1 MEKLIRNRRAATD
14 SWQWLKADASGEPPS
29 VPAEGDVIV
38 PLSLWK
44 ARRDALRVR
53 SGRTAV
59 WLDVKEDAAEIAED
73 LATLPLVAVHFP
85 VFSDGR
91 SMSTARLLRER
102 YDYRGEIRAVGDVA
116 RDQLLYM
123 ERCGIDSFA
132 LRPSE
137 DMDNALAAFAELPRT
152 YQANAV
158 ERQPY
163 FRRRV
168 EQETR

>member
-1 MEKLIRNRRAATD
+1 MEKLIRNRLAATD
-14 SWQWLKADASGEPPS
+14 SWQWLKADAAGEQPA
-29 VPAEGDVIV
+29 VPADGDVIV
-38 PLSLWK
+38 PLALWK
-44 ARRDALRVR
+44 ARRDALRMR

-59 WLDVKEDAAEIAED
+59 WLDVKEGPQEIADD
-73 LATLPLVAVHFP
+73 LASLPLVAVHFP

-91 SMSTARLLRER
+91 GMSTARLLRER
-102 YDYRGEIRAVGDVA
+102 YGYRGEIRAVGDVA

-137 DMDNALAAFAELPRT
+137 DMEGALQAFGELPQT

-163 FRRRV
+163 FRRRL
-168 EQETR
+168 EETTR